1 MFLVVLRI
9 LAIHNINDNTY
20 FFIFFMYSNINNAYC
35 SLQGILVVS
44 NITVMAEKEKSFSK
58 DV

>member
-1 MFLVVLRI
+1 
-9 LAIHNINDNTY
+9 
-20 FFIFFMYSNINNAYC
+20 MYSNINNAYC